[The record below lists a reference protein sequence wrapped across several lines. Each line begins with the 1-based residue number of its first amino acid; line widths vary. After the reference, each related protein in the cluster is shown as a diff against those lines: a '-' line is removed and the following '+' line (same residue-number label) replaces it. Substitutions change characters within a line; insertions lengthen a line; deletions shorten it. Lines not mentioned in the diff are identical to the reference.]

1 MSERP
6 RDEHEARPQSK
17 SDHSRDRVLEC
28 AEKLFMERGYESV
41 KLRHIA
47 DELNVRAAS
56 LYYYFPSGK
65 QEMFQAVLLRA
76 MGRIQSGL
84 EAAIASAPEELN
96 ARLRAA
102 ASYFLSQPKMDL
114 YRMLESDLEQVDE
127 EDRRAIAEALYAA
140 LQRPLISVF
149 RDASPAAA
157 APNSPSPEL
166 LAGSFLA
173 SIQAVHHLRA
183 DFRIPV
189 SKEHMAGQVCDVLA
203 AGVNAI
209 AGGCS

>member
-1 MSERP
+1 
-6 RDEHEARPQSK
+6 
-17 SDHSRDRVLEC
+17 
-28 AEKLFMERGYESV
+28 
-41 KLRHIA
+41 
-47 DELNVRAAS
+47 
-56 LYYYFPSGK
+56 
-65 QEMFQAVLLRA
+65 
-76 MGRIQSGL
+76 
-84 EAAIASAPEELN
+84 
-96 ARLRAA
+96 
-102 ASYFLSQPKMDL
+102 MDL
-114 YRMLESDLEQVDE
+114 YRMLESDLEHVDE

-157 APNSPSPEL
+157 APQPPSPEL

-209 AGGCS
+209 AGGCT